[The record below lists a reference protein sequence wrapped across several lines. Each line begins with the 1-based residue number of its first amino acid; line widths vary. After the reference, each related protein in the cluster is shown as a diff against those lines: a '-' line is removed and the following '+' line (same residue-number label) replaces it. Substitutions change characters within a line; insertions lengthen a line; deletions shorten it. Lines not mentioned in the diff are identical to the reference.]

1 MASDLTNQEYYEMAA
16 VVYEISQRNQ
26 QRCRNSEAAR
36 EYADRYPQRVRV
48 IIFLVCHIARHI
60 LKNTL
65 LITNQARTRTHARL
79 NDRSFKSF
87 KGPVAHFGFEKK
99 LVFTRTANVP
109 FLAHIRK

>member
-48 IIFLVCHIARHI
+48 IIFLVCHIACHI

-65 LITNQARTRTHARL
+65 LTTNHARTQTYVWVIERHTARSEIIE
-79 NDRSFKSF
+79 RR
-87 KGPVAHFGFEKK
+87 
-99 LVFTRTANVP
+99 RTASAIFYLKCGLMNYFP
-109 FLAHIRK
+109 